1 MAKSYIQEHLTQSIL
16 YDDEMEFTVELC
28 STQTDLVRVRFQSRH
43 SNRKHHTA
51 TVQFDET
58 NENPIRG
65 YYCTCISGSREVGCC
80 VHIAAILWHLGVQRG
95 KIDTEMHPLSAIRIL
110 QAINDSM
117 EYSPVDDDTDDEGIR
132 YTMNQNATDNEYQ
145 TSDSDQNNDTDS
157 DE

>member
-1 MAKSYIQEHLTQSIL
+1 
-16 YDDEMEFTVELC
+16 
-28 STQTDLVRVRFQSRH
+28 
-43 SNRKHHTA
+43 
-51 TVQFDET
+51 
-58 NENPIRG
+58 
-65 YYCTCISGSREVGCC
+65 
-80 VHIAAILWHLGVQRG
+80 
-95 KIDTEMHPLSAIRIL
+95 MHPLSAIRIL